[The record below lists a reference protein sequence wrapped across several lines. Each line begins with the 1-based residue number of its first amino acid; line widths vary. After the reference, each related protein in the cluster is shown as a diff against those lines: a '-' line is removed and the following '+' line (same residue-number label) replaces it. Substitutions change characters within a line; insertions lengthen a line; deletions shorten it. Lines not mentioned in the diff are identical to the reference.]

1 MVWRLTWSWAAMS
14 RVARPATRRR
24 AARSWLGVS
33 GRGGKLCTAGLA
45 GELTSLGALW
55 HLTHGRLPAC
65 AGVRPVNTHF
75 PEARDD
81 DDDSRDRPGQSQ
93 EFVLLARR
101 CKGFAA
107 MADHP
112 LHAAGVS

>member
-1 MVWRLTWSWAAMS
+1 MRATSLTRWPARRS
-14 RVARPATRRR
+14 RVAV
-24 AARSWLGVS
+24 SWLGLR
-33 GRGGKLCTAGLA
+33 GLLFRGCGGKLCTAGLA